1 VYEVRPHG
9 SMELDPVDRRA
20 WAYRTREPMRVVRE
34 VPHAEIDD
42 EWMAEQARR
51 RAAQREAGT

>member
-1 VYEVRPHG
+1 
-9 SMELDPVDRRA
+9 M
-20 WAYRTREPMRVVRE
+20 TVVRE

>member
-1 VYEVRPHG
+1 
-9 SMELDPVDRRA
+9 MELDPVDRRA
-20 WAYRTREPMRVVRE
+20 WAYRTREPMTVVRE